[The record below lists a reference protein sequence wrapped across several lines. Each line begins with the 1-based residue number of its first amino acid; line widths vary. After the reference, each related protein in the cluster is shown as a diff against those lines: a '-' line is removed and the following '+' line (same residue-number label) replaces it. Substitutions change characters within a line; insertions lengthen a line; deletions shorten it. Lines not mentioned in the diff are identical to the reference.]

1 MVGRPMARSSS
12 DRAFQL
18 ARRLAALSE
27 TSLRVSYVRRYL
39 ADLDAQEAADLV
51 TVAVAMAEASEPDF
65 SRLLL
70 TVSMALAD
78 PGLDGLRD
86 SIAATLA
93 ARQQPRMA
101 RMFQR
106 DTDATSSEEPQR
118 VPDVG
123 LGRTPTLGER
133 KAWARTH
140 DRRRLGHVLRDPHP
154 DVVRVV
160 LSNPHL
166 TERDVVFLCAQR
178 PVPPD
183 VLRTVFASERWIV
196 RYAVKLTVARNPH
209 TPLDVALQLAPHLR
223 APDRRTLAASPEL
236 APALREACKTGGA
249 HQTLH

>member
-1 MVGRPMARSSS
+1 MTRSSS

-70 TVSMALAD
+70 TLSMALAD

-86 SIAATLA
+86 AIAATLV
-93 ARQQPRMA
+93 ARQQPRTA

-106 DTDATSSEEPQR
+106 DPSSPAEDPQR

-133 KAWARTH
+133 KALARTH
-140 DRRRLGHVLRDPHP
+140 DRRRLERVLRDPHP

-160 LSNPHL
+160 LRNPHL
-166 TERDVVFLCAQR
+166 TERDVVYLCAQR
-178 PVPPD
+178 PVSPD

-196 RYAVKLTVARNPH
+196 RYAIKLTVARNPH

-236 APALREACKTGGA
+236 APALREACQLGGA
-249 HQTLH
+249 PQTLH